1 MDKAHPLSTPM
12 VVRSLEVHK
21 DLFQPPE
28 EDEELLGPEVPYLSA
43 IGAPMLQVAHADS
56 LQAAKEKPCSGSTT
70 HWINVIL
77 LLLTRDLKLEKIPI
91 AFSKYLNGCNQE
103 HAILRRA
110 DMKETWS
117 LKFQS
122 LVQVNVKENMNSL
135 LKELMKNKRKTII
148 LLNTTEKPKL
158 NIKSSHKAFPN
169 VEAAQDMLLGRPHFI
184 CTIKPY
190 CLSKNFLQLS
200 DPFAQED
207 GLRNRRCTITIRD
220 EQMSWTFKLY
230 SSVSHTFIGGVW
242 SKFYIANGF
251 KEGDQ
256 IMLVIVAN
264 GNNPILKKQSAEINA
279 SAKQC
284 QIFGVLRY
292 YQERITGLIKTSDMP
307 ATKAQVPSSTS
318 ANANPHFISTIRPY
332 FISRPSLY
340 LPAAFAKSNGLANKC
355 RQMILRDEKQRLWPV
370 QIGPVGHQFSITR
383 GWRQFRE
390 ANNVQVGDTY

>member
-1 MDKAHPLSTPM
+1 MIYSWEI
-12 VVRSLEVHK
+12 VW
-21 DLFQPPE
+21 
-28 EDEELLGPEVPYLSA
+28 
-43 IGAPMLQVAHADS
+43 
-56 LQAAKEKPCSGSTT
+56 CS
-70 HWINVIL
+70 
-77 LLLTRDLKLEKIPI
+77 
-91 AFSKYLNGCNQE
+91 
-103 HAILRRA
+103 

-148 LLNTTEKPKL
+148 LCKKITSQVNTTEKPKL

-264 GNNPILKKQSAEINA
+264 GNNPILK
-279 SAKQC
+279 
-284 QIFGVLRY
+284 VYDLR
-292 YQERITGLIKTSDMP
+292 
-307 ATKAQVPSSTS
+307 TS
-318 ANANPHFISTIRPY
+318 A
-332 FISRPSLY
+332 SL
-340 LPAAFAKSNGLANKC
+340 
-355 RQMILRDEKQRLWPV
+355 QREGKKPDLDTGRV
-370 QIGPVGHQFSITR
+370 STR
-383 GWRQFRE
+383 GF
-390 ANNVQVGDTY
+390 G